1 MKDLNDLYNAI
12 LSGNLGMAVEVTK
25 QAVEDNV
32 PPQDIINLYM
42 IKAMEEIGKRFEEG
56 KVFVPNLLMSARA
69 MHGALE
75 ILKPLI
81 LGHVETYIGKI
92 VIGTVK
98 GDLHDI
104 GKNLVASMFEGC
116 GFEVINLGVD
126 VSSEK
131 FVDAVRTNHA
141 NIVCMSALL
150 TTTMNYMKEVIV
162 AIEKAGLREDVKI
175 MVGGAP
181 LNDAFAKSIGAD
193 AYTSNANAAVVVAK
207 KLLGKS

>member
-1 MKDLNDLYNAI
+1 MEDLNKLYEAI
-12 LSGNLGMAVEVTK
+12 LSGNLEKAIEITK
-25 QAVEDNV
+25 LAIENKVN
-32 PPQDIINLYM
+32 PQDIINLYM

-69 MHGALE
+69 MRGALD

-81 LGHVETYIGKI
+81 SDHVEAYLGKI

-131 FVDAVRTNHA
+131 FVEAVQANHA

-150 TTTMNYMKEVIV
+150 TTTMNYMKEVIA
-162 AIEKAGLREDVKI
+162 AIEKQALENV
-175 MVGGAP
+175 
-181 LNDAFAKSIGAD
+181 S
-193 AYTSNANAAVVVAK
+193 
-207 KLLGKS
+207 KLWLEVPH